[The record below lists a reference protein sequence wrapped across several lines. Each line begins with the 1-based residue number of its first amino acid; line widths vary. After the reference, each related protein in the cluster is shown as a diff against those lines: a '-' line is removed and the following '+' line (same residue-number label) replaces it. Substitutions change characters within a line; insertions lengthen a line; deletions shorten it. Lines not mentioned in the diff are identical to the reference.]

1 LVCLDALEQAGDS
14 RLFLAGAVTG
24 VIAAVA
30 LAIHRQDRRYSLV
43 GEAPGL
49 IARST
54 RWLTGVGGRGIGA
67 EFFPVSRDLVT

>member
-1 LVCLDALEQAGDS
+1 V
-14 RLFLAGAVTG
+14 
-24 VIAAVA
+24 AVA